1 MRKLFLPALILGALF
16 LVLVLNL
23 YILHKELRDFY
34 FAVISEETRR
44 VESIIEGTIAG
55 GGDPVEAVSSYMES
69 SRLLVGATFSLGG
82 REIIVPGSSVGK
94 EYFRKTVTVEPFT
107 FNLYFDFSYL
117 AEFNK
122 HVFCTFVAFLFFS
135 FSFTAV
141 TVWLVRKYFEGKLLY
156 EKERQEKKRLESIN
170 LVIHSLLHEVK
181 NRLNTLNL
189 LLYRIE
195 RNCEN
200 PYVEKLKKEVEGLGR
215 YLEETADLRRP
226 IVLKKERVD
235 LRELL
240 EGTVAKFSHLLSVK
254 EIKTEV
260 NVEKA
265 ILEVDPEKL
274 SSVFVDL
281 IKNAIEALEGKEKR
295 KLRIE
300 GKRKG
305 NFYVISIMDNGGE
318 LPDTEEIFLP
328 YRSTKKGGFGL
339 GLYNAKRVVEAH
351 GGRIKAFKR
360 DGWTI
365 FELSFSLDEY

>member
-135 FSFTAV
+135 FSFTA
-141 TVWLVRKYFEGKLLY
+141 
-156 EKERQEKKRLESIN
+156 
-170 LVIHSLLHEVK
+170 
-181 NRLNTLNL
+181 
-189 LLYRIE
+189 
-195 RNCEN
+195 
-200 PYVEKLKKEVEGLGR
+200 
-215 YLEETADLRRP
+215 A
-226 IVLKKERVD
+226 
-235 LRELL
+235 
-240 EGTVAKFSHLLSVK
+240 A
-254 EIKTEV
+254 
-260 NVEKA
+260 
-265 ILEVDPEKL
+265 
-274 SSVFVDL
+274 
-281 IKNAIEALEGKEKR
+281 
-295 KLRIE
+295 
-300 GKRKG
+300 
-305 NFYVISIMDNGGE
+305 
-318 LPDTEEIFLP
+318 
-328 YRSTKKGGFGL
+328 
-339 GLYNAKRVVEAH
+339 
-351 GGRIKAFKR
+351 
-360 DGWTI
+360 TI
-365 FELSFSLDEY
+365 FKNSSRIALSISLR